1 MITRIVLYSVLG
13 LTLDALELGADGWGF
28 WCVLG
33 LFLACD
39 MLARKEGQ
47 DNGIWITLSLPAA
60 KLAELK
66 QELDKDAKD
75 AEQ

>member
-1 MITRIVLYSVLG
+1 
-13 LTLDALELGADGWGF
+13 
-28 WCVLG
+28 
-33 LFLACD
+33 

-66 QELDKDAKD
+66 QQLDADAKD